1 MPSTRASILAQEIK
15 DRQKTN
21 IDGHQFVPF
30 EWLVDLLTLDVIE
43 EVLSEGKIELYERR
57 PIAKAVVESERKT
70 FATLVLVGEPDR
82 IYDFKRT
89 DPGVDE
95 GGPDN
100 KLPLTMTHLSH
111 VFDRQEVGDAFFEK
125 QFLFLVPTFP
135 QGVPHRVIPDEIR
148 LPSLKPNVDPNAKG
162 AKTPGGH
169 FGVVSKEKLPP
180 PKYGQSDEDCMT
192 LVRKMLKAKGGD
204 GYKGELRCLHLLNE
218 IRHPCILELCGSYTQ
233 QQTHNFLF
241 TEATGG
247 DLYDLLRKNE
257 RPPEFRTNEA
267 MYLAICGLVSAL
279 EQLHYY
285 TNDDLKIELLGCHHD
300 LKPRNILVDG
310 GRFILADFGLTIMT
324 TVQDLQQ
331 LAEDRDLYF
340 DAPERLDY
348 TLPQPVKKEIG
359 PPSVIWSLGAIL
371 AVIFAYMRGGPNEVE
386 NFRNKRTFFY
396 KPQEDGGMIILKS
409 FHDRGKPNDGV
420 EEWFA
425 TKDKPSTVVEED
437 LVALIWDMLKI
448 EPAKRPGIR
457 AVLRRLRCIALK
469 EAAKPIMDHLLEAPI
484 EPGKPREPLEYAV
497 ERQVFLEWLTMVSD
511 ASRLDKLEF
520 LHTDEMFDQVHRTV
534 SAIRSEF
541 QPLSQA
547 ARDDSPL
554 FARLRRL
561 NDQLLACLDEAD
573 EYSART
579 RAELKVMPRAREIAK
594 EGGVSGAGRPPAAVP
609 ESEREMEPYR
619 LNEKVKLLLSVEN
632 VMHLMTE
639 SKSSVRKLDASSIS
653 RFKDEKRE
661 DNGINEEEKE
671 EKEDDDMDPGEV
683 HAFWTGTLVDDNGS
697 STPVIVEDLDIGPA
711 FSETTTSEKLFEG
724 LEQVLV
730 GLTPELA
737 TRFQV
742 LSCAGIYH
750 DIKRRRIR
758 LTYHY
763 PNTGIPLAVARP
775 RVRDLAQVLREHAD
789 PFDYEQRIIVSLD
802 DRLQLAHDLA
812 TAVFE
817 FHKMN
822 WWHKNISSRLGDADY
837 SNKMHSEAAC
847 FAYWHPD
854 YAGADAADMQTAS
867 GYLAEYDYYGLG
879 LVLLEIGIW
888 CPLWRMVNI
897 NTTERG
903 EIRAQLRSLWVPLLA
918 SAVGNKY
925 AQAVDAC
932 LSGKLSECQSG
943 KVTDKEKVDLAF
955 EQLVLRPLGTLVG
968 S

>member
-1 MPSTRASILAQEIK
+1 
-15 DRQKTN
+15 
-21 IDGHQFVPF
+21 
-30 EWLVDLLTLDVIE
+30 
-43 EVLSEGKIELYERR
+43 
-57 PIAKAVVESERKT
+57 
-70 FATLVLVGEPDR
+70 
-82 IYDFKRT
+82 
-89 DPGVDE
+89 
-95 GGPDN
+95 
-100 KLPLTMTHLSH
+100 
-111 VFDRQEVGDAFFEK
+111 
-125 QFLFLVPTFP
+125 
-135 QGVPHRVIPDEIR
+135 
-148 LPSLKPNVDPNAKG
+148 
-162 AKTPGGH
+162 
-169 FGVVSKEKLPP
+169 
-180 PKYGQSDEDCMT
+180 MT

-218 IRHPCILELCGSYTQ
+218 IQHPCILELCGSYTQ

-324 TVQDLQQ
+324 ESVQDLQQ

-359 PPSVIWSLGAIL
+359 PPSDIWSLGAIL
-371 AVIFAYMRGGPNEVE
+371 AVVFAYKKGGPNEAD

-409 FHDRGKPNDGV
+409 FHNWGKPNVGV

-425 TKDKPSTVVEED
+425 TKGKPSTVVEED
-437 LVALIWDMLKI
+437 FVALIWDMLKI

-511 ASRLDKLEF
+511 ASRLDKLKF

-541 QPLSQA
+541 QHLSQA

-554 FARLRRL
+554 FSRLRRL

-609 ESEREMEPYR
+609 ESERGIEPYR

-661 DNGINEEEKE
+661 DNGLKEEEKEEKE

-697 STPVIVEDLDIGPA
+697 STPVIVEDLDIDPA

-737 TRFQV
+737 TRFRV

-750 DIKRRRIR
+750 DIKRRRIG

-822 WWHKNISSRLGDADY
+822 WWHKNISSYNVLFFGENTSSHSIADGVESVVRKVNLDSPALIGFSHIRLGDADY

-854 YAGADAADMQTAS
+854 YAGADAAEMQTAS

-903 EIRAQLRSLWVPLLA
+903 EIRAQLRRLWVPLLA

-925 AQAVDAC
+925 AQVVDAC
-932 LSGKLSECQSG
+932 LSGKLSESQSG